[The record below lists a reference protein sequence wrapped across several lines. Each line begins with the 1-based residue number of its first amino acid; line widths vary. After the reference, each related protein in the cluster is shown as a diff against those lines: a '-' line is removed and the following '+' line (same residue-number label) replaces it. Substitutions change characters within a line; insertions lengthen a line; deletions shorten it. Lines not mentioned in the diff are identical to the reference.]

1 MHGLRNGDIA
11 AALPDIHQTARFD
24 DIEQADEHMAMA
36 FALLDQQDLTAVTEV
51 CARVIETQPSW
62 HMPYF
67 LMGLAL
73 HGRGERRAAID
84 MFLQCAQRNPY
95 FEVAYE
101 NAAQI
106 CLATG
111 LRGRALEIALQ
122 MERFVP
128 GHADNRFR
136 IGSLYLLD
144 EDYEAA
150 KHYFDAGL
158 NSPAPQRLSRMLAF
172 GTLSLPRLLHDE
184 RQIDHLL
191 QRGLLD
197 DEFLSVRRAYQH
209 ALGEY
214 PAARAK
220 AASSADGDWE
230 VPENVLSRL
239 TRFYRRTVH
248 LQPCPRIASEA
259 INPELDIDA
268 VVADFHDQPEPLN
281 YAVIDDLLSPE
292 ALDGLLD
299 YLNSSTIWHND
310 SQRGR
315 NYIGAYRDMGLMCP
329 LMDQVIE
336 ELQARFAP
344 IVGNLCLREIWAYR
358 LVTGAT
364 AIGAHADFS
373 ETNINIWLAPDSANN
388 VAGTGGLTLYEASC
402 PPDWSFEDYNDDET
416 KIAEIIGDARKIEIP
431 YRQNRAIVFNA
442 AMFHASQPTHFVD
455 AYEANRINLTFLFGQ
470 R

>member
-1 MHGLRNGDIA
+1 MPSLRKEA
-11 AALPDIHQTARFD
+11 AAAAIRDTDQTAEFD
-24 DIEQADEHMAMA
+24 DIVQADEFTAMA
-36 FALLDQQDLTAVTEV
+36 LALLDQQDHAAAIEV
-51 CARVIETQPSW
+51 CGSVIETLPSW

-67 LMGLAL
+67 VMGLAL
-73 HGRGERRAAID
+73 HGRGEKSAAIE

-95 FEVAYE
+95 FDAAYE

-106 CLATG
+106 CLELG
-111 LRGRALEIALQ
+111 LRGRALEIAMR

-158 NSPAPQRLSRMLAF
+158 NSPVPQRLSRMLDF
-172 GTLSLPRLLHDE
+172 GTVSLPRLLHDE

-191 QRGLLD
+191 QLGMLD
-197 DEFLSVRRAYQH
+197 DEFVSVRHSYRQ
-209 ALGEY
+209 ALHEY
-214 PAARAK
+214 PAALAQ
-220 AASSADGDWE
+220 AASSADGDWQL
-230 VPENVLSRL
+230 PENVLSRL
-239 TRFYRRTVH
+239 TQFYRRAAH
-248 LQPCPRIASEA
+248 LEPCPRTPGEA
-259 INPELDIDA
+259 INPGLDIDG
-268 VVADFHDQPEPLN
+268 VVEDFFDQPEPLN

-292 ALDGLLD
+292 ALDRLVG
-299 YLNSSTIWHND
+299 YLNRSTIWHND

-344 IVGNLCLREIWAYR
+344 IVGDLCLREIWAYR

-364 AIGAHADFS
+364 AIGTHADFS
-373 ETNINIWLAPDSANN
+373 ETNINVWLTPNSANR
-388 VAGTGGLTLYEASC
+388 VAGTGGLTLYETSC
-402 PPDWSFEDYNDDET
+402 PQDWSFEDYNDNEN
-416 KIAEIIGDARKIEIP
+416 KIAAMIGGARKIDIP
-431 YRQNRAIVFNA
+431 YRQNRAVVFNA
-442 AMFHASQPTHFVD
+442 SMFHASQPTHFAD